1 MAILANFAR
10 VENACLSILLLAE
23 STAAGSPSAAA
34 PLPPHEPFFRIAS
47 DWPESLPSGVATL
60 WIPLATFPPPKP
72 QAASNFPLDRK
83 LYLSCL
89 WPGLPELWWRG
100 RVSALPTALAFAA
113 AANFLLVARFIYPEW
128 LSSGLVRMAGW
139 VGVAIWL
146 FCVVRSIREMPLLL
160 NPRRASGQP
169 DRFVEAHQAYLR
181 GQWAEAESLLADCL
195 AIENRDPPSLILL
208 CGVYRHTAR
217 LEAAQRLLE
226 EIRLTEAAD
235 GWWLEVAAEQNR
247 LDRDTRYGQT
257 ASDLRPDSSPEP
269 TSPLPSA
276 SPPSANPTNQQLFT
290 GNIASSVPSLGEGQC
305 AEVSE
310 SAELSQADAVSV
322 IAAELDLQ
330 SNRGRM
336 AARAA

>member
-1 MAILANFAR
+1 
-10 VENACLSILLLAE
+10 
-23 STAAGSPSAAA
+23 
-34 PLPPHEPFFRIAS
+34 
-47 DWPESLPSGVATL
+47 
-60 WIPLATFPPPKP
+60 
-72 QAASNFPLDRK
+72 LDRK

-113 AANFLLVARFIYPEW
+113 AANFLLVAKFIYPEW

-139 VGVAIWL
+139 IGVAIWL
-146 FCVVRSIREMPLLL
+146 FCVVRSVREMPLLL

-181 GQWAEAESLLADCL
+181 GQWAEAESLLSDCL

-217 LEAAQRLLE
+217 LEAAERVLE

-247 LDRDTRYGQT
+247 LERDKKFSIYAGRPQPESRVEPVVPPVLADSAQIAPSSSSEPV
-257 ASDLRPDSSPEP
+257 ASHAGCSNDH
-269 TSPLPSA
+269 A
-276 SPPSANPTNQQLFT
+276 
-290 GNIASSVPSLGEGQC
+290 
-305 AEVSE
+305 AEVSQSSDLSHANVVGE
-310 SAELSQADAVSV
+310 ISAEIDRQSDLSRSTT
-322 IAAELDLQ
+322 
-330 SNRGRM
+330 
-336 AARAA
+336 RAA

>member
-1 MAILANFAR
+1 MSPLTP
-10 VENACLSILLLAE
+10 SE
-23 STAAGSPSAAA
+23 SSQPSAFSALQVFRSSRYRRQA
-34 PLPPHEPFFRIAS
+34 ERLKANHIAFATVPPATK
-47 DWPESLPSGVATL
+47 LPS
-60 WIPLATFPPPKP
+60 
-72 QAASNFPLDRK
+72 LDRK

-100 RVSALPTALAFAA
+100 RISALPTALAFAA

-139 VGVAIWL
+139 VGVAVWL

-160 NPRRASGQP
+160 HPRRASGQP

-181 GQWAEAESLLADCL
+181 GQWAEAESLLSDCL

-247 LDRDTRYGQT
+247 LDRDNRYGQT
-257 ASDLRPDSSPEP
+257 GKESQPDSRHETTSPVPTASRPITNPTIEP
-269 TSPLPSA
+269 TFLSDIPASVQSPDDSRY
-276 SPPSANPTNQQLFT
+276 
-290 GNIASSVPSLGEGQC
+290 
-305 AEVSE
+305 AEVSG
-310 SAELSQADAVSV
+310 SSELSSLDAVSV
-322 IAAELDLQ
+322 IAAEIDQQ
-330 SNRGRM
+330 SDRGRLD
-336 AARAA
+336 ARAA

>member
-1 MAILANFAR
+1 LP
-10 VENACLSILLLAE
+10 SDLLLAK
-23 STAAGSPSAAA
+23 STS
-34 PLPPHEPFFRIAS
+34 H
-47 DWPESLPSGVATL
+47 
-60 WIPLATFPPPKP
+60 PLAPVPTTRTRSIFPHCQRFASIAIVRSADAADSDRTVFVARP
-72 QAASNFPLDRK
+72 QATSNFPLDRK

-139 VGVAIWL
+139 VGVAMWL

-160 NPRRASGQP
+160 NPRKASGQP

-181 GQWAEAESLLADCL
+181 GQWAEAESLLSDCL

-235 GWWLEVAAEQNR
+235 GWWLEVAAEQGR
-247 LDRDTRYGQT
+247 LDRDTGYGQT
-257 ASDLRPDSSPEP
+257 ARDAQRDSRPEP

-276 SPPSANPTNQQLFT
+276 SQSIANSMPQPIFT
-290 GNIASSVPSLGEGQC
+290 GKSSASVQSLDDRQY

-310 SAELSQADAVSV
+310 SAELSSEDAVSV
-322 IAAELDLQ
+322 IAAEIGLQ
-330 SNRGRM
+330 SDRGRS

>member
-1 MAILANFAR
+1 VNPAR
-10 VENACLSILLLAE
+10 KV
-23 STAAGSPSAAA
+23 SAAQ
-34 PLPPHEPFFRIAS
+34 
-47 DWPESLPSGVATL
+47 
-60 WIPLATFPPPKP
+60 P
-72 QAASNFPLDRK
+72 QPANDCPLDRK

-128 LSSGLVRMAGW
+128 LASGLVRMAGW

-181 GQWAEAESLLADCL
+181 GRWTEAESLLSDCL

-235 GWWLEVAAEQNR
+235 RWWLEVAAEQNR
-247 LDRDTRYGQT
+247 LDRDWRYGQT
-257 ASDLRPDSSPEP
+257 ASDSHPDSRPEP
-269 TSPLPSA
+269 TLPLPSA
-276 SPPSANPTNQQLFT
+276 SESIENPKHQTLSNGKL
-290 GNIASSVPSLGEGQC
+290 ASSVPSLGEDRC
-305 AEVSE
+305 DEVSE
-310 SAELSQADAVSV
+310 SAELSQEDAVSFL
-322 IAAELDLQ
+322 AAELDRQ
-330 SNRGRM
+330 SDRGRL
-336 AARAA
+336 AARDA